1 MESFRTLIKGWLG
14 KVLLVLF
21 LTPLALVG
29 IEGYFSGSNK
39 ADVAKSVNGQDISNK
54 ELESATKNY
63 KDQYLSM
70 VKGDESLLNLPV
82 IQEKALDALVTR
94 ALLQQQAE
102 KLGISLSDAQ
112 LEQMLAQ
119 QPSFQENG
127 KFSEQLYG
135 NYLRSVG
142 MTNQSLL
149 ASLRQDHALKMISS
163 TLMDYALVSKSDL
176 QQLANLQTE
185 QRTLHLASIKL
196 DEYKKGL
203 TASNQEITDYY
214 NKHKGEFK
222 QVAAVDVDYVVLT
235 PSLLP
240 QTNLAVTDADLKQ
253 AYQAFVEKQQKDAKR
268 EVKHILITTDTR
280 DAAAAQKLAND
291 VYAKIQAGMTFT
303 QAAAQ
308 FSEDPSS
315 KDQGGLVDAYAPGIF
330 STDFDN
336 AVNALKNGQVSK
348 PVKTQYGYHIIEAN
362 TQTVTIPS
370 FEAEKAR
377 LTAEVEKT
385 KSANLFSDTVNNLN
399 EMVVGG
405 DSLDAVVQEV
415 KAARV
420 ESAKG
425 VTLTTQNP
433 YLSDLNVKAKI
444 FSDDVKNGDR
454 NASSNIQLANGD
466 TIWIKVRDYHPA
478 GIKPLAQATAEVK
491 AKVIED
497 KAYKAAKAKMSTIL
511 ADFKTQPAA
520 QVVAKSNV
528 TFENAGVFVRSQG
541 LKRAIERAAF
551 SIPAPTKEGMW
562 SATTAKLP
570 NELVIVAVSN
580 VNANVASELPQ
591 EQLTELTKLY
601 QQFRG
606 QQILEDY
613 TEYLK
618 SHAKIK

>member
-82 IQEKALDALVTR
+82 IQDKALDALVTR

-196 DEYKKGL
+196 DDYKKGL

-240 QTNLAVTDADLKQ
+240 QTSLAVTDADLKQ

-291 VYAKIQAGMTFT
+291 VYAKIQAGMTFA

-330 STDFDN
+330 SADFDN

-511 ADFKTQPAA
+511 TDFKTQPAA

-541 LKRAIERAAF
+541 LKREIERAAF

>member
-1 MESFRTLIKGWLG
+1 
-14 KVLLVLF
+14 
-21 LTPLALVG
+21 
-29 IEGYFSGSNK
+29 
-39 ADVAKSVNGQDISNK
+39 
-54 ELESATKNY
+54 
-63 KDQYLSM
+63 
-70 VKGDESLLNLPV
+70 
-82 IQEKALDALVTR
+82 
-94 ALLQQQAE
+94 
-102 KLGISLSDAQ
+102 
-112 LEQMLAQ
+112 
-119 QPSFQENG
+119 
-127 KFSEQLYG
+127 
-135 NYLRSVG
+135 
-142 MTNQSLL
+142 
-149 ASLRQDHALKMISS
+149 
-163 TLMDYALVSKSDL
+163 
-176 QQLANLQTE
+176 
-185 QRTLHLASIKL
+185 
-196 DEYKKGL
+196 
-203 TASNQEITDYY
+203 
-214 NKHKGEFK
+214 
-222 QVAAVDVDYVVLT
+222 
-235 PSLLP
+235 
-240 QTNLAVTDADLKQ
+240 
-253 AYQAFVEKQQKDAKR
+253 
-268 EVKHILITTDTR
+268 
-280 DAAAAQKLAND
+280 
-291 VYAKIQAGMTFT
+291 
-303 QAAAQ
+303 
-308 FSEDPSS
+308 
-315 KDQGGLVDAYAPGIF
+315 
-330 STDFDN
+330 
-336 AVNALKNGQVSK
+336 
-348 PVKTQYGYHIIEAN
+348 
-362 TQTVTIPS
+362 
-370 FEAEKAR
+370 
-377 LTAEVEKT
+377 
-385 KSANLFSDTVNNLN
+385 
-399 EMVVGG
+399 MVVGG

-497 KAYKAAKAKMSTIL
+497 KAYKAVKTKMSTIL